1 MTSLPYDAPH
11 SGPRSE
17 AKQIVPDG
25 YLSPEEGLLS
35 EEDEEEE
42 LEGDAPCTCEC

>member
-1 MTSLPYDAPH
+1 MTSLPYDMRFTRVFAILDP
-11 SGPRSE
+11 
-17 AKQIVPDG
+17 KQIVPDG

-42 LEGDAPCTCEC
+42 LEGVVPRR

>member
-1 MTSLPYDAPH
+1 MRLTRVRDLKP
-11 SGPRSE
+11 
-17 AKQIVPDG
+17 KQIVPDG